1 MTKNHF
7 CLIQQFLQCTVCCQA
22 GDLNTG
28 AYASI
33 SFLELAALQGSIF
46 VLEEKEHFL
55 LLSTDL
61 SGFTW
66 QKWILGV
73 ISGPYS

>member
-1 MTKNHF
+1 MFQFMPKDGQTF
-7 CLIQQFLQCTVCCQA
+7 SWQFLQPLSQILVCQA

-28 AYASI
+28 AYAST
-33 SFLELAALQGSIF
+33 SFPELAALQGSIF

-61 SGFTW
+61 SGLTW
-66 QKWILGV
+66 Q
-73 ISGPYS
+73 